1 MTNIKN
7 SILKIVF
14 IILCVGILIF
24 LTASSRSGQSNS
36 TSVMHLM
43 SVIPDVP
50 SQVEFAG
57 EIIELDRFDMYERY
71 DRELTSF
78 CYTHSNTLLILKRA
92 NRYFPII
99 APILEKNGI
108 PVDFIYLAAIES
120 YLNPRAVSY
129 AKAAGLWQLM
139 PGTAKQ
145 FGLEVNDFVDER
157 YNLEKSTEA
166 ACRYLKSAYDKYGS
180 WATVAASYNA
190 GMGRI
195 SNELDKQQEL
205 NSFDLWLNDE
215 TSRYVFRVMV
225 MKEILS
231 NPYRYG
237 FAVKKKQ
244 LYQPIR
250 THAVVVNT
258 AIDDLAQFAKEQGIT
273 YAQLKEFN
281 SWLRDRKLPNKTGK
295 EYKLLIPYKEDLY
308 YSTRKVKVYHKNWT
322 VD

>member
-14 IILCVGILIF
+14 VFLCVGILIF
-24 LTASSRSGQSNS
+24 LTASSRSGQSDN

-120 YLNPRAVSY
+120 YLNPRAV
-129 AKAAGLWQLM
+129 A
-139 PGTAKQ
+139 
-145 FGLEVNDFVDER
+145 
-157 YNLEKSTEA
+157 
-166 ACRYLKSAYDKYGS
+166 
-180 WATVAASYNA
+180 
-190 GMGRI
+190 
-195 SNELDKQQEL
+195 
-205 NSFDLWLNDE
+205 
-215 TSRYVFRVMV
+215 
-225 MKEILS
+225 
-231 NPYRYG
+231 
-237 FAVKKKQ
+237 
-244 LYQPIR
+244 
-250 THAVVVNT
+250 
-258 AIDDLAQFAKEQGIT
+258 
-273 YAQLKEFN
+273 
-281 SWLRDRKLPNKTGK
+281 
-295 EYKLLIPYKEDLY
+295 
-308 YSTRKVKVYHKNWT
+308 
-322 VD
+322 

>member
-7 SILKIVF
+7 SVLKIVF
-14 IILCVGILIF
+14 IFLCVGVLIF

>member
-14 IILCVGILIF
+14 IFLCVGILIF

-139 PGTAKQ
+139 PWK
-145 FGLEVNDFVDER
+145 
-157 YNLEKSTEA
+157 
-166 ACRYLKSAYDKYGS
+166 
-180 WATVAASYNA
+180 
-190 GMGRI
+190 
-195 SNELDKQQEL
+195 
-205 NSFDLWLNDE
+205 
-215 TSRYVFRVMV
+215 
-225 MKEILS
+225 
-231 NPYRYG
+231 
-237 FAVKKKQ
+237 
-244 LYQPIR
+244 
-250 THAVVVNT
+250 
-258 AIDDLAQFAKEQGIT
+258 
-273 YAQLKEFN
+273 
-281 SWLRDRKLPNKTGK
+281 
-295 EYKLLIPYKEDLY
+295 
-308 YSTRKVKVYHKNWT
+308 
-322 VD
+322 